1 MKKTLILGLALFMP
15 LPAVIPVAHADELMK
30 WERIPLQVPLHVD
43 QERIVFVNKNVRVGF
58 PPELNGK
65 LRVQSSGGAVYL
77 RASGAFP
84 VTRLQLQNVENGELI
99 LLDVSASAGKD
110 ALEAVRLVY
119 SGEVS
124 TATGSHATR
133 VSGDDPAP
141 DAEAGTPKGDKK
153 KKPAVP
159 YPVALTRYAAQ
170 NLYAPLRTVEPLP
183 GVRAQALRLPKVLNS
198 LLPGEPVTV
207 SPLVSWA
214 AGGYSVVALRVKNQ
228 RSGKVVLDPRAL
240 QGRFYSAAFQHRW
253 IGPAGTPEDTTVLY
267 LVTEG
272 KPEAAFYPEAVT
284 PLRKKGGAKREN

>member
-1 MKKTLILGLALFMP
+1 VKRALILGLALLTP
-15 LPAVIPVAHADELMK
+15 LPVILPVAHADELMR
-30 WERIPLQVPLHVD
+30 WERIPLQVPLHID
-43 QERIVFVNKNVRVGF
+43 QERIVFVDKNVRVGF
-58 PPELNGK
+58 PAELNGK

-99 LLDVSASAGKD
+99 LLDVSATAGKD
-110 ALEAVRLVY
+110 ALESVRLVY
-119 SGEVS
+119 SGEVTS
-124 TATGSHATR
+124 ATGSHATR
-133 VSGDDPAP
+133 VSGEAPAP

-183 GVRAQALRLPKVLNS
+183 GVRSQALRLPKTLTS
-198 LLPGEPVTV
+198 LLPGEPVSV

-228 RSGKVVLDPRAL
+228 RSGKVVLDPRSL
-240 QGRFYSAAFQHRW
+240 QGNFYSVVFQHRW

-272 KPEAAFYPEAVT
+272 KPEGAFYPEPAPVVKG
-284 PLRKKGGAKREN
+284 KKGVRHAD

>member
-1 MKKTLILGLALFMP
+1 MKKSLFPGLMVLMLLTVPFTT
-15 LPAVIPVAHADELMK
+15 AHADELMK

-43 QERIVFVNKNVRVGF
+43 QERLVFVDKNVRVGF

-65 LRVQSSGGAVYL
+65 LRVQSSGGVVYL
-77 RASGAFP
+77 KAGSPFP

-110 ALEAVRLVY
+110 SLEAVRLVY

-124 TATGSHATR
+124 TATASTATR
-133 VSGDDPAP
+133 VSGDGSAKSEPPQA
-141 DAEAGTPKGDKK
+141 TTRK
-153 KKPAVP
+153 KKPDVP

-183 GVRAQALRLPKVLNS
+183 GVQAQTLRLPKTLTT
-198 LLPGEPVTV
+198 LLPGEPVSV
-207 SPLVSWA
+207 SPLVSWSV
-214 AGGYSVVALRVKNQ
+214 GGYSVVAVRVKNQ

-253 IGPAGTPEDTTVLY
+253 IGPGGTPEDTTVLY

-272 KPEAAFYPEAVT
+272 KPEAAFYPEPSPVVKG
-284 PLRKKGGAKREN
+284 KKGGKREN

>member
-1 MKKTLILGLALFMP
+1 MKRALILGLALLTP
-15 LPAVIPVAHADELMK
+15 LPAILPVAHADELMR
-30 WERIPLQVPLHVD
+30 WERIPLQVPLHID
-43 QERIVFVNKNVRVGF
+43 QERIVFVDKNVRVGF
-58 PPELNGK
+58 PAELNGK

-110 ALEAVRLVY
+110 ALESVRLVY
-119 SGEVS
+119 SGEVTS
-124 TATGSHATR
+124 ATGSHATR
-133 VSGDDPAP
+133 VSGEAPAP
-141 DAEAGTPKGDKK
+141 AAEAGTPKGDKK

-183 GVRAQALRLPKVLNS
+183 GVQSQALRLPKTLTS
-198 LLPGEPVTV
+198 LLPGEPVLV

-228 RSGKVVLDPRAL
+228 RSGKVVLDPRSL
-240 QGRFYSAAFQHRW
+240 QGNFYSAVFQHRW

-272 KPEAAFYPEAVT
+272 KPEGAFYPEPAPVVKG
-284 PLRKKGGAKREN
+284 KKGVRHAD